1 MGTDPA
7 INQKFF
13 DIVVPQ
19 VNTSIA
25 DTLCNFLCAVV
36 NQGGVSESAVVY
48 TLGKLWTDDK
58 DPKNPGGTK

>member
-7 INQKFF
+7 TNQKFF

-19 VNTSIA
+19 VNSSIA
-25 DTLCNFLCAVV
+25 DTLCNFLGAVV

-48 TLGKLWTDDK
+48 TLGKLWLDNDD
-58 DPKNPGGTK
+58 PRGGTK